1 MFIVSIILSIIL
13 MLILKF
19 LIFDYE
25 ASYITEVIVYAL
37 FNTVISIVSLLVQT
51 QTISIFI
58 ILGVFIIYSILG
70 LLVILILRI
79 ISERLEG
86 LAFIIIGLIMDSA
99 VRFGVTFIIIIL
111 LAAFMTLNGSSQSLI
126 NY

>member
-1 MFIVSIILSIIL
+1 MFIVSIVLSIIL
-13 MLILKF
+13 ILILKF

-37 FNTVISIVSLLVQT
+37 FNTVISIVTLLIQT
-51 QTISIFI
+51 QTISVFI
-58 ILGVFIIYSILG
+58 ILGVYIIYSILG

-79 ISERLEG
+79 VSERLEG

-99 VRFGVTFIIIIL
+99 VRFGVAFIIIIL
-111 LAAFMTLNGSSQSLI
+111 LAVFMTLNGSSQSLI

>member
-25 ASYITEVIVYAL
+25 TSYITEVIVYAL

-111 LAAFMTLNGSSQSLI
+111 LAVFMTLNGSSQSLI